1 MLLLKK
7 GSFGE
12 VVCAYDKESQCEVA
26 IKIIKSKRPF
36 LIQAQTEIELL
47 EIINRSDP
55 NDENNIVRLW
65 DKFIYRNH
73 QCLVFEMLSY
83 NLYELLKNTRF
94 KGISLNLIRKFARQI
109 LKSLTFL
116 SATHVDVVHCDLKVC
131 VTLLTYQLCMC
142 IFVCMHLSK
151 LYT

>member
-1 MLLLKK
+1 M
-7 GSFGE
+7 
-12 VVCAYDKESQCEVA
+12 VCAYDKESQCEVA

-47 EIINRSDP
+47 ETINQNDP
-55 NDENNIVRLW
+55 NDESNIVRLW

-116 SATHVDVVHCDLKVC
+116 SSTNVDIVHCDLKVSNS
-131 VTLLTYQLCMC
+131 VTVSDFSDYLFIC
-142 IFVCMHLSK
+142 
-151 LYT
+151 